1 MITEGWIDLLITTAV
16 MGGETQG
23 QRLIASLSD
32 KKVENAGGISRT
44 GRKRTA
50 QQTRAGGLED

>member
-44 GRKRTA
+44 GRKRMV

>member
-44 GRKRTA
+44 GRKRMA
-50 QQTRAGGLED
+50 

>member
-44 GRKRTA
+44 GRKRMA